1 MAWTQ
6 VQSIAQTTNGTASF
20 ASTTAGNLLIAVC
33 GCSSTTAMAI
43 SGWTSVA
50 TITGTSSEVT
60 VFANF
65 NNPGGI
71 TSITVTGGASPISVS
86 LAEFTCPGVANVT
99 AASAT
104 GTATANK
111 VASVTVTNGA
121 GEIAGDLVIVG
132 ATQHITAAAI
142 TWTDPGGFTE
152 FTTLAVAS
160 AAQHTFAAREL
171 SGTGASQA
179 ATVTSSVTSTAN
191 GSWTGVIA
199 SFTQP
204 EVVKPLEGPV
214 RVARAPLTRTLTGWA
229 AGRAG
234 AVAAVA
240 PTSGPPVYPLRGPVG
255 NICRQALPPRGR
267 VRGVAGVFDYVPAAF
282 VPPSAPSGVR
292 VIQVRI
298 GTAQS
303 TPPYVPPAAPVTAV
317 APLPAVPGL
326 TWLRRFRHKQ
336 AVPVS
341 SGVTAP
347 TVGPPVYPLH
357 GPVGPGGTSQGPADI
372 SGFHAPQRGRVSS
385 NRGVFGQLGPPVYPQ
400 RGPVTS
406 GSTSAGPADN
416 SAIPAPRRG
425 RVSSNKG
432 VFGQLGP
439 PVYPLRGPVTP
450 GSSSAGPSDN
460 SAVRLPPRGRIS
472 SRAGTF
478 GQLGPPVYPLRGP
491 VTPGSTSA
499 GPADN
504 SAVRLPPRGQVRTAA
519 GVFDGL
525 GPTVRQLSEPVA
537 AVVRPL
543 PPRGRIASR
552 AGVFT
557 STAPLPAPASLPG
570 RTWLRRF
577 KHRQANPVF
586 PALGVAPIAGPP
598 VYPLQ
603 HPVVATVRVLP
614 PRGRTGTI
622 VSFQVSIAG
631 PPVYPLQGPVG
642 SRTRPLPPR
651 GQVASRAGTFGRLGP
666 PVKPLLSPV
675 AAVIRPLPAR
685 GRTRGTAGVFGG
697 LGPAVRALAGPV
709 RAAWP
714 AVARTV
720 RVVTRTGAFG
730 GTGPP
735 LTPLRG
741 PVQAKTPL
749 TRLLGRASGRS
760 GVFTAVTPVS
770 QPGIPPSLPGL
781 TWLRRFRHKQA
792 LPVFPAAAAAP
803 VTGPPVN
810 PLQGPVRSR
819 IPAPPRPGTAVG
831 RAGPFQGTGAVPIPL
846 HQPVRVIRP
855 AVAYRNG
862 SAASRTGPF
871 GGTGPAVRPLGRPVS
886 IRRPYPPRPG
896 SAAGRAGIFTPGTP
910 GPPVYPLRGPV
921 RAVYPPLHRRAGGTA
936 LKTLPYVLPSPAS
949 LTSYPYDGQLVASRW
964 QAKMGTGAM
973 WDAILIR
980 RIQGN

>member
-1 MAWTQ
+1 MAWTL
-6 VQSIAQTTNGTASF
+6 VQSVAQTTNGTATYS
-20 ASTTAGNLLIAVC
+20 STTAGNLLIAVC
-33 GCSSTTAMAI
+33 GCSSTTAITPPA
-43 SGWTSVA
+43 GWTSVV
-50 TITGTSSEVT
+50 TITGTASEVT
-60 VFANF
+60 IFANF

-71 TSITVTGGASPISVS
+71 TGVTFTGGASPLSVS
-86 LAEFTCPGVANVT
+86 LAEFTCPGVANVV

-104 GTATANK
+104 GTNTANK

-142 TWTDPGGFTE
+142 TWTDPAGFTE
-152 FTTLAVAS
+152 FTTLVVAS

-204 EVVKPLEGPV
+204 EVVKPLRGPV
-214 RVARAPLTRTLTGWA
+214 TPGSTSSGPADNSAVRLPPRGWIA
-229 AGRAG
+229 SRAG
-234 AVAAVA
+234 VVTSTAVV
-240 PTSGPPVYPLRGPVG
+240 SGPPVYPLQGPVG
-255 NICRQALPPRGR
+255 SKSRQALPSRGR
-267 VRGVAGVFDYVPAAF
+267 ASGIAGVFDYVPAVF

-292 VIQVRI
+292 VIQLRV

-303 TPPYVPPAAPVTAV
+303 TPPYVPPAAPVTA
-317 APLPAVPGL
+317 APAALPSLPGL
-326 TWLRRFRHKQ
+326 TWLRRFRHRQ
-336 AVPVS
+336 AVPVAPP
-341 SGVTAP
+341 VTAP

-357 GPVGPGGTSQGPADI
+357 GPVGPGGTSQGPTDV
-372 SGFHAPQRGRVSS
+372 SGFHAPQ
-385 NRGVFGQLGPPVYPQ
+385 
-400 RGPVTS
+400 
-406 GSTSAGPADN
+406 
-416 SAIPAPRRG
+416 RG

-439 PVYPLRGPVTP
+439 PVYPLRGPVTSGSSAAGPADNSAIPAPRRGRVSSSKGIFGQLGPPVYPMRGPVTP
-450 GSSSAGPSDN
+450 GSTSAGPSDN

-472 SRAGTF
+472 SRTGTF
-478 GQLGPPVYPLRGP
+478 GQLGPPVYPMRGP

-519 GVFDGL
+519 GIFDGL
-525 GPTVRQLSEPVA
+525 GPTVRQLHGPVA

-543 PPRGRIASR
+543 PVSGRIASR

-557 STAPLPAPASLPG
+557 STAPLPAPAALPG
-570 RTWLRRF
+570 LTWRRRF
-577 KHRQANPVF
+577 RHPQAV
-586 PALGVAPIAGPP
+586 PAAPGVVAPITFGPP

-603 HPVVATVRVLP
+603 HPVQARV
-614 PRGRTGTI
+614 
-622 VSFQVSIAG
+622 
-631 PPVYPLQGPVG
+631 PL
-642 SRTRPLPPR
+642 SRTL
-651 GQVASRAGTFGRLGP
+651 GKTAGRAGIFQGTGP
-666 PVKPLLSPV
+666 LVRQLPGPV
-675 AAVIRPLPAR
+675 AAVVRPLPAR
-685 GRTRGTAGVFGG
+685 GRIRTAAGAYGG

-720 RVVTRTGAFG
+720 RAVTRTGTFG

-741 PVQAKTPL
+741 PVQAKPPL

-760 GVFTAVTPVS
+760 GVFTAVAPA

-781 TWLRRFRHKQA
+781 TWLRRFRHRQA
-792 LPVFPAAAAAP
+792 VPVFPAAAAAP

-819 IPAPPRPGTAVG
+819 VPAPPRPGIAVG

-862 SAASRTGPF
+862 SASSRTGPF
-871 GGTGPAVRPLGRPVS
+871 SGTGPAVRPLGRPVS

-896 SAAGRAGIFTPGTP
+896 SASGRAGIFTPGTP

-921 RAVYPPLHRRAGGTA
+921 RAVYPQLHPRAGGTA

-949 LTSYPYDGQLVASRW
+949 LTSYPYNGQLVASRW
-964 QAKMGTGAM
+964 QARMGTGAM

-980 RIQGN
+980 RTQAN